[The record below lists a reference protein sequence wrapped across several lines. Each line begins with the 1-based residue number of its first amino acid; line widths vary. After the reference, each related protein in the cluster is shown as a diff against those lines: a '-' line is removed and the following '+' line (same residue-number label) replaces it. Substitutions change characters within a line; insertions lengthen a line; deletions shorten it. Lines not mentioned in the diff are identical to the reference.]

1 MLLSY
6 AHEWLTSVTSAS
18 RLGFFAI
25 HLHAIPPA
33 NFVDRRI
40 YERDGGSLEKK
51 KNDEE
56 DMENGMGEGR

>member
-1 MLLSY
+1 MPLSY

-33 NFVDRRI
+33 NFVDRGI
-40 YERDGGSLEKK
+40 YERDGGSLGK